1 MRVPERG
8 LTRAAGLAIAGPLL
22 IAAVGAATVPI
33 VGRLPMVEQA
43 LVFGLMV
50 ALYLSE
56 GGYRKRQ
63 KRPLFRVAL
72 GVLTI
77 FLTLRYLNWRLSDT
91 LPFGFG
97 AVNVA
102 LGVVLVLAELHGIIS
117 AITGQVINILPLDR
131 TTPAISGGEAAWPS
145 VDILIP
151 TYNEDPL
158 VVETTVIAATQLH
171 YPAGKCRVY
180 ILDDGGTDVKLG
192 KPGGVGEV
200 ARGRAELLKN
210 IAATFGATYLT
221 RTKNAHAKAG
231 NINEALPRIHGEL
244 ILILDCD
251 HVPTDDFLERTVGF
265 FRDDPKLFLLQTP
278 HNFVTPDPIER
289 NLGTFLSMPAENE
302 LFYSVMQ
309 PGLDFWGAAFFCGSA
324 ALLRRSVL
332 DEIGGISGKSITEDA
347 ETTVKAMRKGYRTAF
362 YNRPMVSGLQ
372 PETFA
377 GFIVQRLRWAQGMLQ
392 IFMLDNVWLRSGL
405 TIMQRL
411 LFTNFAFYW
420 LFPVSRAILL
430 AMPPLFLL
438 FGFNVAV
445 TTPEKLLLYA
455 VPYYLA
461 AILNAQYFYGR
472 VRWPF
477 VSQIYETAQT
487 VFLLAGIASVLRHPR
502 APTFKVTP
510 KGEVL
515 DQDFVSRLSWPFYC
529 LLALALVSL
538 VVGVSRMISEP
549 QLRWALVFVS
559 FWVLLDVLA
568 LLGVLGAL
576 AERRQRRLAPRV
588 VRRLPVWI
596 RTPGSPEVGARV
608 TDLSSRGAALS
619 LPMTGGAPRVGES
632 IELRF
637 AGSGV
642 ALESEIR
649 HVSEKDGRYVLG
661 VRYRPRSAVEARV
674 AVAAAFGS
682 SAALAEWARTR
693 HHGVN
698 IFYALYYLAKIG
710 GTGTARH
717 FSISLRAGVRR
728 LRLSRQTARLVA
740 AAMAKRDAIPFR
752 AAAHTAGRAGDGGR
766 R

>member
-1 MRVPERG
+1 MKVPQRD
-8 LTRAAGLAIAGPLL
+8 LTRAAGFAFAGPLL
-22 IAAVGAATVPI
+22 LAAVGAATVPI
-33 VGRLPMVEQA
+33 VGKLPMVEQG
-43 LVFGLMV
+43 LVFGLMI
-50 ALYLSE
+50 ALYLSD
-56 GGYRKRQ
+56 GGYRERQ
-63 KRPLFRVAL
+63 KRPLLRVAI

-97 AVNVA
+97 AVNIA

-117 AITGQVINILPLDR
+117 AIAGQVINILPLDR
-131 TTPAISGGEAAWPS
+131 ATPAIRGGEAAYPS

-151 TYNEDPL
+151 TYNEDPI
-158 VVETTVIAATQLH
+158 VVETTVVAATQLH
-171 YPAGKCRVY
+171 YPTGKCRVY
-180 ILDDGGTDVKLG
+180 ILDDGGTDAKLAKAGDAG
-192 KPGGVGEV
+192 KA
-200 ARGRAELLKN
+200 ARQRAEALKK
-210 IAATFGATYLT
+210 IAATFGAIYLT
-221 RTKNAHAKAG
+221 RTKNARAKAG

-265 FRDDPKLFLLQTP
+265 FRADPKLFLLQTP

-362 YNRPMVSGLQ
+362 YNRSMVSGLQ

-392 IFMLDNVWLRSGL
+392 IFMLDNVWMRSGL
-405 TIMQRL
+405 TIMQRV

-477 VSQIYETAQT
+477 VSQVYETAQT

-515 DQDFVSRLSWPFYC
+515 NRDFVSRLSWPFYC

-538 VVGVSRMISEP
+538 AVGVSRMIDEP

-568 LLGVLGAL
+568 LLGVIGAL
-576 AERRQRRLAPRV
+576 AERRQRRLVPRV

-596 RTPGSPEVGARV
+596 RMGNGPEEEAR
-608 TDLSSRGAALS
+608 TANLSSHGAGLS
-619 LPMTGGAPRVGES
+619 LPPTGSVPRVGGP

-637 AGSGV
+637 PGSGV
-642 ALESEIR
+642 RLGGEIR
-649 HVSEKDGRYVLG
+649 HVTERNGLRTMG
-661 VRYRPRSAVEARV
+661 VQYRPRSAVEVRV

-682 SAALAEWARTR
+682 SAALAEWASTR
-693 HHGVN
+693 HRGVN
-698 IFYALYYLAKIG
+698 VLYALFYLAKIG
-710 GTGTARH
+710 GAGAARH
-717 FSISLRAGVRR
+717 FRISLLAGVHR
-728 LRLSRQTARLVA
+728 LRLSRQTRRLVA
-740 AAMAKRDAIPFR
+740 AATAKQDTIPLH
-752 AAAHTAGRAGDGGR
+752 AAEHAAGVERP
-766 R
+766 